1 MRRLPVVDEAGALVG
16 IISLDDLVEHVGVA
30 LGDIVQ
36 ALGTERS
43 VENWRR
49 A

>member
-1 MRRLPVVDEAGALVG
+1 M
-16 IISLDDLVEHVGVA
+16 DDVMENVGVA

-49 A
+49 AS